1 MDQFQIETAQ
11 NVRIEQ
17 PIAYIGERI
26 LAYLIDLFVKVSYVI
41 LVFWMISQLDRP
53 TSFPEY
59 VFYLTVAMPAFL
71 YSLLLESLNNGQ
83 TIGKSLVSIRVVR
96 LNGTKP
102 AFTDYLIRWVLRIFD
117 VLLTSGAVALFSVLF
132 GGKGQRVG
140 DMAAGTTVI
149 SDRRRIRL
157 QGPLTE
163 ELPANYVPT
172 FPQVTILSDRDMNT
186 IRRIYGQALTESKYH
201 LISELERKIVELT
214 GIQHEMLPLEFV
226 KTVIWDYIYYTRE

>member
-26 LAYLIDLFVKVSYVI
+26 LAYLIDSFVKVSYVI
-41 LVFWMISQLDRP
+41 LVFWMISRLDLP
-53 TSFPEY
+53 GAFPEY

-96 LNGTKP
+96 LDGSKP

-149 SDRRRIRL
+149 SDRRRISL
-157 QGPLTE
+157 QGLLTE
-163 ELPANYVPT
+163 ELPSGYVPT
-172 FPQVTILSDRDMNT
+172 FPQVTVLSDQDMNT
-186 IRRIYGQALTESKYH
+186 IRKIYGQALAESKYH

-214 GIQHEMLPLEFV
+214 GIQHQMLPLEFV